1 MQETQ
6 VLSLDQEVPW
16 RREWLSTPV
25 FLPREFHGQRSLAG
39 YRAWNCKKSDTAE
52 QLTLSLFHMDG
63 SFKSHACFKVYGI
76 TNSVGMGL
84 SKLQEL
90 VMDREAWHAAVHGV
104 TKSDFG
110 EEWVGEHNWVT
121 NTHNTTNRY
130 IFIWEYIQ
138 QQQQMNSSAVQME
151 NSSGWTM
158 YYAQNNF
165 HIIKIIE
172 IIKSIFLTIIKWS

>member
-1 MQETQ
+1 MTHSLVAQTVKNLPARHMTQ
-6 VLSLDQEVPW
+6 FDPLAGKMSW
-16 RREWLSTPV
+16 RTERLSTPV

-90 VMDREAWHAAVHGV
+90 VMDREAWSAAVHEAV
-104 TKSDFG
+104 ELETTKRL
-110 EEWVGEHNWVT
+110 NLT
-121 NTHNTTNRY
+121 AY
-130 IFIWEYIQ
+130 I
-138 QQQQMNSSAVQME
+138 
-151 NSSGWTM
+151 
-158 YYAQNNF
+158 
-165 HIIKIIE
+165 
-172 IIKSIFLTIIKWS
+172 